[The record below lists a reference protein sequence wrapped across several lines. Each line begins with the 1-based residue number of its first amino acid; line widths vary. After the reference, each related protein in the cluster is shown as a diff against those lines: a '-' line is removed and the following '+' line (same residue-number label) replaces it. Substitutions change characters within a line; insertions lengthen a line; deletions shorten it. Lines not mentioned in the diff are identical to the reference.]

1 MLEGLLSDL
10 FQPWRLAALALAFA
24 VTGLVAA
31 APARMSAQADAVVV
45 LATTLE
51 TPVLEQAV
59 GLLTAE
65 PQLEETTIVGLPT
78 TVARPSGPGDG
89 PTLLIVNGAAE
100 LGRREPALRR
110 LVHGLGRAGYVVYLP
125 DLPGLDRGEL
135 TQNTLDAIVRAA
147 RAAGDRVGLVG
158 VSVGTSLALLAAQ
171 DASLTGRI
179 SIVTGTAPFAD
190 LTNLVRLATTGY
202 YRDGNLLVPYETDP
216 FLAVAV
222 ARSLAAALPA
232 GRDRDA
238 LVGLADALDDD
249 AEDPLGPI
257 RSLPTARLTPE
268 TRAVVELLANDDP
281 RRFDELYVRAPAE
294 VRTALEQLSPIETA
308 SRVTARVE
316 LASAPRDKYVPLAEA
331 RALVRAAP
339 NARLTVTE
347 TLEHAVPEPSL
358 GGLGELFRFHGWVV
372 RSLEAAAG

>member
-135 TQNTLDAIVRAA
+135 TQNTLDAIVSAA